1 MNSFVK
7 ISCIFIILTSIS
19 LSQEISDSLKVNNQT
34 IQPNKNFSFLFDG
47 LDFYFDLQNLNKT
60 FLLNSDPNT
69 RWLWTS
75 YAISNSKDESFQSEI
90 NFNEMTHPLY
100 QKYIEDSKF
109 NPFRYALGMA
119 QVSAVGYLAYRH
131 IKKYGFLKE

>member
-19 LSQEISDSLKVNNQT
+19 LSHEISDSLNVNNQT
-34 IQPNKNFSFLFDG
+34 IHPNKNFSFLFDG
-47 LDFYFDLQNLNKT
+47 LDFYLDLQNLNKV

-69 RWLWTS
+69 RWLLTS

-90 NFNEMTHPLY
+90 NFNEMAHPLY
-100 QKYIEDSKF
+100 QKYKEDSKF

-131 IKKYGFLKE
+131 IKKYGFLKK